1 MKKSII
7 ALLMASLAIVAC
19 KSHEEKKAAFIQ
31 EVESI
36 EEGFN
41 QLIMEVYADST
52 LTDIEKND
60 KVNAAYEEAIAKY
73 IEVNRNAIEKNRDND
88 IAVQALSYIYGEL
101 TNKEILEYVDMLSPQ
116 MQQDSSVVKIAE
128 GARKALLTE
137 EGAKFL
143 DFTIE
148 DSDGQSVSFSDY
160 VGKGKYV
167 LVDFW
172 ASWCGPCKREIPN
185 IRAAY
190 EKYGPKGL
198 EVLSVAVWDKP
209 EDTKAA
215 AAEHGVV
222 WSQIINAQQIPTD
235 LYGIRGIPQIML
247 FGPDGTI
254 LKRDLRGEGIE
265 AELAKYFAE

>member
-1 MKKSII
+1 MF
-7 ALLMASLAIVAC
+7 MASLAIVAC

-73 IEVNRNAIEKNRDND
+73 IEVNRKAIEKNRDND

-128 GARKALLTE
+128 GARKAMLTE

-172 ASWCGPCKREIPN
+172 ASWCGPCKKEIPN
-185 IRAAY
+185 IASVY
-190 EKYGPKGL
+190 EKYAG
-198 EVLSVAVWDKP
+198 ENFDVLSIAVWDKP
-209 EDTKAA
+209 EATKQAA
-215 AAEHGVV
+215 EEHGVV
-222 WSQIINAQQIPTD
+222 WSQIINAQKIPTD
-235 LYGIRGIPQIML
+235 IYGIDGIPHIML
-247 FGPDGTI
+247 VAPDGKI
-254 LKRDLRGEGIE
+254 YKRNLRGSDIE
-265 AELAKYFAE
+265 AAVAEALGR